1 MPVKIFVPGL
11 GNVPIP
17 DEIPLEKT
25 EEYVN
30 SLAKKQG
37 VELPLPAPPEQ
48 NIFERTL
55 EAGIGGTKR
64 LLSSQAT
71 ALQSPFDA
79 NKAATEGIERQKAI
93 TERPGADLDELT
105 RVYKEKGFLPAAG
118 ELVSQIPPAI
128 AEQAPF
134 LAESFA
140 SAGVGARI
148 GALTPIPGGTIIG
161 GAIGL
166 FAPSFLAALGSNT
179 ERQAKEQLDKGAPVD
194 VDFLKA
200 TGAAIPQGLLDAG
213 ATRFVFGKALIG
225 KALGLSDEEIAKA
238 TEKTLQE
245 KLTKLASEGTLG
257 TIGRGTVK
265 GAAVEIPTEVTQQV
279 LERWQAGL
287 PLADE
292 DALKEYGETAY
303 SVALLGPLG
312 TVGRF
317 SEKGQAKQELA
328 RREAVQEFERRNP
341 DVQQLQS
348 ETPTQLE
355 PQFVSNEANNLLA
368 NVDRSQPL
376 SLQSILQQTG
386 DSVSDDADATA
397 VANELLN
404 RGEIVQQPDGNFRF
418 LGDEER
424 IAPVPA
430 GDNPYFY
437 AVPTVRQTEAKPE
450 GYEVTNPG
458 INVTR
463 KAKTEEEAANIKTQ
477 MDARVKRD
485 TDVID
490 EKIKEQEKTIEA
502 IKYDLNISLA
512 SDMTDEQLSE
522 EHDKASASINESRS
536 KIQELNNQRD
546 AIAQETQIS
555 PIGEKQEQ
563 EQGYEVRLYR
573 PGQTAKVMNP
583 FATKEQAEDF
593 IVQNAPAE
601 QQQAIDEDS
610 APHRESLRSL
620 KQRLV
625 AEEPTEEGVQEA
637 VQEPVEGA
645 EQTGVPQPTPEMQ
658 QRVQAVTS
666 RLRGVLDQMGLQS
679 IGLNVSNKLTDMVNG
694 KITPIDGMYL
704 DRVIHASLS
713 SSRGVLPT
721 FGHETVHAMRELGMF
736 SDKEW
741 DILTR
746 KAKSEW
752 LKEYATE
759 ERYAHLS
766 PEEQIE
772 EAIADAFGY
781 WMAGEYKPTGV
792 IRGLLNRI
800 KLFLESLGSTLRGQG
815 FDNTEKVFQRALSGE
830 LRGTQEERLSEGKQF
845 ALPKESRS
853 KLGLYSALA
862 DSIQNIQTNAA
873 PAAGWKQ
880 AIQGFVNKGQVKK
893 EEVEWSGINDW
904 LDLQQG
910 KVTKEQVAEYLR
922 EGGVQVE
929 ETVLGGQRG
938 LPEILNNYFE
948 NSSRPQ
954 PTTTEGWIAE
964 AERLMR
970 AAQQFQA
977 NGDKERANRI
987 FSIAEAMN
995 EYAEQGETGA
1005 LGTMYGSYTLP
1016 GGENYR
1022 EVLLTL
1028 PGSRVPSYDE
1038 ITTFAKRWVQE
1049 EFDRKGDRFA
1059 DDQTMVDQ
1067 MKDDIWAYNDTWS
1080 SAAAKH
1086 FGLKDRQIRP
1096 YGYGS
1101 SRTTDAEPAGAYKTV
1116 HWDQSNVLAHI
1127 RVNDRI
1133 DADGKRVL
1141 FVEEIQSDW
1150 GQGGKK
1156 RGFAG
1161 TVEAALGANGITRA
1175 EFDALPVEDQ
1185 QFVVDETKR
1194 MDLPP
1199 AAPFVTKTEGWLN
1212 LALKRIMVMA
1222 AEGGYDKVAFINGEQ
1237 SAGRYDL
1244 SKHIKSVT
1252 AYKEPRGAYR
1262 ISPIDIN
1269 GNQLP
1274 AKTAENEGKLEEVV
1288 GKELAQKIASQ
1299 KNAVELY
1306 SGLDLKVGGEG
1317 MKAFYDT
1324 IVPTALKKLLPKVGG
1339 GQMGSV
1345 TIVLN
1350 DNIRSRVAPADAGG
1364 IEDDGRGFWLGSKG
1378 KAWEDQP
1385 GFTVTPAMREKVA
1398 EGLPKF
1404 ALPMKHALSLED
1416 YENLS
1421 PEARRVMEEDFLYS
1435 PLNRLIAN
1443 APKKLDGQPSKGWL
1457 QWLNANAH
1465 MAGGKDGELFWTGL
1479 DEWLVNQSGQKIS
1492 KERIAEYLREFDNPR
1507 DVVYEASGRPE
1518 IGVIDVTDQL
1528 PELVDPNGNPV
1539 NAAYEFIVTVG
1550 GQDFSFIAYEHND
1563 EMYPYALYN
1572 TNDEYINSFSDI
1584 DSIKED
1590 IAYEANES
1598 LGIQG
1603 NTKYSQYVLDG
1614 GDNYREIP
1622 VVLSGPSAK
1631 KIVFNFYNT
1640 HFPDANVLYHLRTN
1654 DRQDVDGNNVL
1665 FIEEVQSDWAQ
1676 KGREA
1681 GFTQTQEEQLERQRK
1696 IKELEDN
1703 LYLINEM
1710 LKEATIKENRE
1721 SLIALRKDLRD
1732 KQDKLEPIPVG
1743 PYIQDTGKWVEL
1755 AAKRIIA
1762 MAVNGGYDKVAFI
1775 NPAQAHARF
1784 PEKKDGGSTKEGF
1797 ENFYG
1802 KILPNK
1808 LNSLLKKYGS
1818 KVEVIELPV
1827 EGDASKWA
1835 TDSDT
1840 SQQLGFVVTSEL
1852 ADSVRKNG
1860 FPKHALPMKVLAQG
1874 KRKPTTSSTGAQIHP
1889 TKNGVR
1895 NFWRWFGDGE
1905 LVDSMGRPR
1914 MFYHGSLK
1922 DIEAFKRGTADA
1934 IFFAPSPEPM
1944 NVFINYKVTQDAY
1957 NEKPYAFGAV
1967 YPVYINAK
1975 NVFDYENPEH
1985 VDAIVDE
1992 VMQNAKS
1999 SSIGIIRKAVLHPY
2013 YSVKTPTEKGVEEEF
2028 LVAPEAIVEP
2038 RKFSKDALK
2047 EKLQQGDWPTFET
2060 GEVINALK
2068 KLGFDGFHVQE
2079 NFGGRFYK
2087 NVAVFS
2093 PNNIKSAV
2101 GNNGQFSPNDKR
2113 TQHALQMPRTK
2124 ISQAISRASKQD
2136 SLRQDPLF
2144 ATPFSSP
2151 AAGINV
2157 LNYGMNNTPTIK
2169 DNKNFIQRAITNN
2182 SGKLYGLFQLSGL
2195 VDVFGDKVP
2204 PLRAYYNSIRTM
2216 MGGRDIYIHESSEL
2230 ADEWQRLNARSLKDG
2245 NDMAT
2250 VMNRSTYYR
2259 YDPSIGKKPQTKEE
2273 VEIQRIYDALPAPYK
2288 KLYGDVKN
2296 FYQKRFDQFFKLL
2309 EKRVAKSVTDPD
2321 RAKAV
2326 LEEIKKKYNYY
2337 KQIEPYF
2344 PLTRFGEY
2352 WVRYKEDG
2360 QEKFE
2365 MFENASDQDTFKNKI
2380 MSTPGV
2386 TDVTNGK
2393 KLITLRGDIG
2403 ASDFVNNIMDSLD
2416 AAKGEQMGMAEIE
2429 DMKDSV
2435 WQLYLSSLPEL
2446 SMRKQFMHRANVPG
2460 YSNDALRAF
2469 QKNAFHGAYHMA
2481 RLEHA
2486 PEVYGKLNDVRRYV
2500 VDLQEKN
2507 YPDAVSASELYNSVA
2522 SEQRQKQI
2530 WRPDD
2535 TTTPFRIAGQVGFL
2549 YYLSS
2554 AASAVTNLTQ
2564 NLTHAFPIIG
2574 SEFGYD
2580 KSAKEFARAYKQ
2592 FFESPSLDDFSDIK
2606 KSKSLADAALQTDRG
2621 IRSVFDITRTLE
2633 QLKSEAK
2640 TQKDKDRYQR
2650 EIDAIN
2656 YLYQTVISRSQAMDL
2671 AGATDKVTV
2680 SSHWSQVGMRFIAM
2694 AFHGAEILNRT
2705 TTGIVAYRLQMEKLE
2720 KEQPN
2725 LAPEQRHEI
2734 AVRRAS
2740 EIVDQSHFNYSEANR
2755 SPFMGNLGQ
2764 MGKVIFMFKSYAI
2777 AETTFLFN
2785 TFRVW
2790 SKVLRD
2796 RWKGTPLEQKA
2807 IDDSRKARRT
2817 LIGVLGMQGMFAG
2830 VLGLPTPLMMIVMAL
2845 ANSIGGGDDDEEDIP
2860 AKVEFKQWLVETFG
2874 DNLAQ
2879 AIAYGPASYVTGADF
2894 NSRVGLNNLWFRD
2907 PNPAED
2913 ELDQT
2918 KNFLLNLG
2926 GPMVGLTT
2934 NFVQGIT
2941 LMNQGEIGRGFEKMV
2956 PNVVKAPIQARRFMN
2971 EGATTVK
2978 GDQILDEFS
2987 TQELGLAFLG
2997 FTPTRLSLAYQQQS
3011 EQRGA
3016 MFQANLD
3023 KKRVLIKFNL
3033 AAKSNDFDA
3042 LEDIEKDIERYNKKY
3057 PSDPITFDTLRKSL
3071 KATAAAQKETQH
3083 GLRIPKKQRAIA
3095 EGVSWLDWEKL
3106 EED

>member
-194 VDFLKA
+194 VDLLKA

-213 ATRFVFGKALIG
+213 ATRLVFGKALIG
-225 KALGLSDEEIAKA
+225 KALGLSDKEIAKA

-404 RGEIVQQPDGNFRF
+404 RGEIIQQPDGNFRF

-555 PIGEKQEQ
+555 PIGDKQEQ

-625 AEEPTEEGVQEA
+625 AGEPTEEGVQEA

-792 IRGLLNRI
+792 VRGLLNRI

-830 LRGTQEERLSEGKQF
+830 LRGTREERPSEGKQF

-929 ETVLGGQRG
+929 ETVLGGPRG

-948 NSSRPQ
+948 NTSRPQ

-1005 LGTMYGSYTLP
+1005 LRTKYSKYTLP

-1028 PGSRVPSYDE
+1028 PEKKNLPVQTEKSVAREVFEREMMDKYGA
-1038 ITTFAKRWVQE
+1038 TTFAQ
-1049 EFDRKGDRFA
+1049 
-1059 DDQTMVDQ
+1059 
-1067 MKDDIWAYNDTWS
+1067 AYNKMTPSETDKLEMYVREERND
-1080 SAAAKH
+1080 AK
-1086 FGLKDRQIRP
+1086 
-1096 YGYGS
+1096 
-1101 SRTTDAEPAGAYKTV
+1101 SRAMKQDKANNYKSP
-1116 HWDQSNVLAHI
+1116 HWDQPNVLAHI
-1127 RVNDRI
+1127 LVEDRT

-1141 FVEEIQSDW
+1141 FVQEIQSDW
-1150 GQGGKK
+1150 GQEGKK
-1156 RGFAG
+1156 KGFDKKEFDVVDGNGSILAPR
-1161 TVEAALGANGITRA
+1161 VESRA
-1175 EFDALPVEDQ
+1175 EAEQIASQYQSAVIRESAQTPKV
-1185 QFVVDETKR
+1185 
-1194 MDLPP
+1194 PS
-1199 AAPFVTKTEGWLN
+1199 APFVTKTEGWLN

-1222 AEGGYDKVAFINGEQ
+1222 AEGGYDKVAFTTGAQNAERFSLDKKLREIAYEPAGE
-1237 SAGRYDL
+1237 GRYEISATDL
-1244 SKHIKSVT
+1244 QGQEVISEDEVSL
-1252 AYKEPRGAYR
+1252 ER
-1262 ISPIDIN
+1262 I
-1269 GNQLP
+1269 
-1274 AKTAENEGKLEEVV
+1274 EELV
-1288 GKELAQKIASQ
+1288 GKEIAE
-1299 KNAVELY
+1299 KVARDEGERDADGYREWRYLRGDN
-1306 SGLDLKVGGEG
+1306 LKVEAKG
-1317 MKAFYDT
+1317 MRAFYDT
-1324 IVPTALKKLLPKVGG
+1324 IVLTALKKLLPKVGG
-1339 GQMGSV
+1339 GQMTTVEVSGKVSV
-1345 TIVLN
+1345 AAKKMGAQWV
-1350 DNIRSRVAPADAGG
+1350 PGY
-1364 IEDDGRGFWLGSKG
+1364 SK
-1378 KAWEDQP
+1378 DSFLQQP
-1385 GFTVTPAMREKVA
+1385 GFDITPAMREKVA

-1507 DVVYEASGRPE
+1507 DVVYEAAGRPE

-1572 TNDEYINSFSDI
+1572 TNDEYINSFGDI

-1762 MAVNGGYDKVAFI
+1762 MAVNGGYDRVAFI
-1775 NPAQAHARF
+1775 NPAQAYARF
-1784 PEKKDGGSTKEGF
+1784 PIKKDGGSTKEGF

-1914 MFYHGSLK
+1914 MFYHGSPK

-2038 RKFSKDALK
+2038 KKFSRDALK
-2047 EKLQQGDWPTFET
+2047 EKLQKGYWPTFET

-2273 VEIQRIYDALPAPYK
+2273 VEIQRMYDALPAPYK

-2507 YPDAVSASELYNSVA
+2507 HPDAVSASELYNSVA